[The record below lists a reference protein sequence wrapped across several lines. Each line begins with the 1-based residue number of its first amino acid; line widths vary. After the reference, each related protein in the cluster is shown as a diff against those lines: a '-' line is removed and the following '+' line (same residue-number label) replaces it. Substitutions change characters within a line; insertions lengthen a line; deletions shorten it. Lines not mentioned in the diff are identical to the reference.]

1 MSDRQALR
9 AEIRGLIQRYFALL
23 EAEDELARGT
33 RIPLGVPPYGSVEV
47 CEAVD
52 SLLDRQTTMGPKV
65 REFESSFARYI
76 GVKHA
81 IMVNSGSSANLVAL
95 SILTNP
101 LVDSRLMPG
110 DEVITPA
117 VTWATTV
124 FPIVQS
130 GLVPVLVDVDL
141 RSMNLLPEQVAR
153 AVTPRTRAIMPV
165 HLLGNPCDMDGLME
179 IAKEHGLFV
188 VEDACESHGAEYRGH
203 KTGSIGDLGT
213 FSFFFTHHITT
224 MEGGMV
230 VTNNDRYAEL
240 ARAIRVF
247 GWARDMPDL
256 ATLGERHR
264 PIDPRWLFVNI
275 GFNMRPTE
283 LQGAF
288 GIHQL
293 PRLERFIEVR
303 RDNARFWDKHFAQLS
318 DMLWTAQEAEG
329 TRHVY
334 FAYPLTVRPGAPFT
348 RDDLTAFLERKGVD
362 TRPIM
367 AGNID
372 EQPAMRLVPYRRFGT
387 LDNARYI
394 LRNAFLV
401 GNHHGVGERER
412 ERLVE
417 LTREFLGVRAR

>member
-1 MSDRQALR
+1 VNDGQALR
-9 AEIRGLIQRYFALL
+9 AEILALIQRYFDRK
-23 EAEDELARGT
+23 EIEDAAGRAG
-33 RIPLGVPPYGSVEV
+33 RIPLGVPSYGSAEV

-52 SLLDRQTTMGPKV
+52 SLLDRETTMGHKV
-65 REFESSFARYI
+65 RRFESLFAQYI

-95 SILTNP
+95 SVLTNP
-101 LVDSRLMPG
+101 LAESPLTPG

-124 FPIVQS
+124 FPIVQR

-141 RSMNLLPEQVAR
+141 RSMNVLPEQVAR
-153 AVTPRTRAIMPV
+153 AVTSRTRAIMPV
-165 HLLGNPCDMDGLME
+165 HLLGNPCDMDPLME
-179 IAKEHGLFV
+179 IAREHGLLV
-188 VEDACESHGAEYRGH
+188 IEDACESHGAEYRGH

-240 ARAIRVF
+240 ARTIRVF
-247 GWARDMPDL
+247 GWARDLPDL
-256 ATLGERHR
+256 ASLGERYR

-288 GIHQL
+288 GMHQL
-293 PRLERFIEVR
+293 PCLERFIEIR
-303 RDNARFWDKHFAQLS
+303 RDNARFWDRQFADLS
-318 DMLWTAQEAEG
+318 DVLWTAQEAPG

-334 FAYPLTVRPGAPFT
+334 FAYPLIVRTGAAFT
-348 RDDLTAFLERKGVD
+348 RDELTELLEGNGIE

-372 EQPAMRLVPYRRFGT
+372 EQPAMRLVPYRRFEG
-387 LDNARYI
+387 LANARYI

-401 GNHHGVGERER
+401 GNHHGIGERER
-412 ERLVE
+412 ERLVDVVRSF
-417 LTREFLGVRAR
+417 LATRVH

>member
-1 MSDRQALR
+1 MSDRQSLR
-9 AEIRGLIQRYFALL
+9 NEIHTLIERFCVLK
-23 EAEDELARGT
+23 EAEDIAARES
-33 RIPLGVPPYGSVEV
+33 RIPLGVPSYDALEV

-52 SLLDRQTTMGPKV
+52 SLLDRETTMGRKV
-65 REFESSFARYI
+65 REFEAMFARYL

-81 IMVNSGSSANLVAL
+81 IMVNSGSSANLVAV

-101 LVDSRLMPG
+101 IVDRRLSPG

-124 FPIVQS
+124 FPIVQC

-141 RSMNLLPEQVAR
+141 RSFNILPEQISR
-153 AVTPRTRAIMPV
+153 AITPRTRAIMPV
-165 HLLGNPCDMDGLME
+165 HLLGNPCDMAPIVE

-188 VEDACESHGAEYRGH
+188 IEDACESHGAEYHGH

-230 VTNNDRYAEL
+230 VTNDDRYAEL
-240 ARAIRVF
+240 ARALRVF
-247 GWARDMPDL
+247 GWARDMPDV

-293 PRLERFIEVR
+293 PRLERFIEIR
-303 RDNARFWDKHFAQLS
+303 RENARIWDRELAEIS
-318 DMLWTAQEAEG
+318 DALWTAQEVAG

-348 RDDLTAFLERKGVD
+348 RDDLTAFLEAHGVD

-372 EQPAMRLVPYRRFGT
+372 EQPAMRLVPYRRCGG
-387 LDNARYI
+387 LENAQYI

-401 GNHHGVGERER
+401 GNHHGIGGRER
-412 ERLVE
+412 DRL
-417 LTREFLGVRAR
+417 LALMREFLGARVR